1 MEQKV
6 IDFAVKMRGQQMI
19 KSVKGD
25 GNCFFR
31 SIGELMS
38 MDHADV
44 RQCAVA
50 EVVNN
55 HEQYSG
61 FVGDVKVWGG
71 DMIQLGT
78 WADGIVVKATAN
90 CLNVPI
96 VVFRKQN
103 PEQAPT
109 AFLPPAFDDE
119 PDWRHSVHSLPAHKE
134 PLCVELDEPGAGA
147 EHYNPLVK
155 RATVQDVA
163 APLRKRLKGKQSP
176 TKDAP
181 DSTSWIPD
189 KSPQIFKRMKKM
201 VDVEELL
208 AVAIKTP
215 EAKKP
220 ECSYSAPKCP
230 KPSKAIVL
238 GLDVEDSIAM
248 ATELEASLPTIE
260 AEAPIAMELEASLP
274 KEAEASIP
282 MELEA
287 PLLSEAEA
295 SIPKELESSLPSEA
309 EASIPME
316 LEKLPS
322 EAFVKLPIVPDEA
335 DASILEEK
343 SQKKLVAPKRKRRG
357 YPRSEGM
364 PQQLSRMRRSR
375 MRSLLAHPP
384 MMAALSQGQF

>member
-1 MEQKV
+1 
-6 IDFAVKMRGQQMI
+6 
-19 KSVKGD
+19 
-25 GNCFFR
+25 
-31 SIGELMS
+31 
-38 MDHADV
+38 
-44 RQCAVA
+44 
-50 EVVNN
+50 
-55 HEQYSG
+55 
-61 FVGDVKVWGG
+61 
-71 DMIQLGT
+71 
-78 WADGIVVKATAN
+78 
-90 CLNVPI
+90 
-96 VVFRKQN
+96 
-103 PEQAPT
+103 
-109 AFLPPAFDDE
+109 
-119 PDWRHSVHSLPAHKE
+119 
-134 PLCVELDEPGAGA
+134 
-147 EHYNPLVK
+147 
-155 RATVQDVA
+155 
-163 APLRKRLKGKQSP
+163 
-176 TKDAP
+176 
-181 DSTSWIPD
+181 
-189 KSPQIFKRMKKM
+189 MKKM

-322 EAFVKLPIVPDEA
+322 EDFVKLPIVPDEA

-343 SQKKLVAPKRKRRG
+343 KEEKAGGSKKKKKRLPKKRRHAPTVVEDEKVEDEKVEDEKPAG
-357 YPRSEGM
+357 PPTDDGCFVTGPVLTLEEEGHC
-364 PQQLSRMRRSR
+364 LSCKNSFFVLFRNRN
-375 MRSLLAHPP
+375 
-384 MMAALSQGQF
+384 QK